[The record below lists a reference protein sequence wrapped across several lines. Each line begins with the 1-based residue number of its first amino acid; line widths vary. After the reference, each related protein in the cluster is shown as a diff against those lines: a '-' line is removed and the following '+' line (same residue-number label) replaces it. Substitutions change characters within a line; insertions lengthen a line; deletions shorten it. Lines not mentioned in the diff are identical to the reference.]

1 MIFLIIFLNLHFQVR
16 AEDGF
21 MRVERE
27 HLMLNGSPFYGN
39 GFNAYWLMYVAS
51 DPSQRSI
58 ISSAFQEAANHSLI
72 IARTWAFRDGGF
84 SPLQSSPSSYNEQM
98 FQGLDYVICEA
109 GKHGLKLIL
118 SLVNNY
124 NDSGGKQQYVSWAR
138 NEGQKIFSDDD
149 FFTDSLVKKYYK
161 NHIKAVLTR
170 QNSITGTAY
179 KDDPTIM
186 AWELMNEPRCTTDPS
201 GDTLQ
206 AWIAEMASY
215 LKSIDQNHLLEVGLE
230 GFYGK
235 TDRHKQKSNPSFEV
249 GTDFLRNNQI
259 PEVDFATVHSYPDQW
274 LIGQGDDAQLLFLDE
289 WLNTHIKDAQT
300 VIQKPLLIA
309 EFGKSSKDPGYSTNE
324 RDDLL
329 AAVYAAIYSSARR
342 GGVAAGGLFWQLMD
356 EGMDNLRDG
365 YEIVFSE
372 SPSTASLIQEQS
384 QKLNQI
390 RVMYKNHIF
399 SNG

>member
-1 MIFLIIFLNLHFQVR
+1 MVLR
-16 AEDGF
+16 AEF
-21 MRVERE
+21 
-27 HLMLNGSPFYGN
+27 
-39 GFNAYWLMYVAS
+39 
-51 DPSQRSI
+51 
-58 ISSAFQEAANHSLI
+58 
-72 IARTWAFRDGGF
+72 
-84 SPLQSSPSSYNEQM
+84 
-98 FQGLDYVICEA
+98 
-109 GKHGLKLIL
+109 
-118 SLVNNY
+118 
-124 NDSGGKQQYVSWAR
+124 VS
-138 NEGQKIFSDDD
+138 
-149 FFTDSLVKKYYK
+149 T
-161 NHIKAVLTR
+161 
-170 QNSITGTAY
+170 
-179 KDDPTIM
+179 
-186 AWELMNEPRCTTDPS
+186 
-201 GDTLQ
+201 Q

-235 TDRHKQKSNPSFEV
+235 TDRHKQKNNPSFEV

-324 RDDLL
+324 RDDFL